1 MDIPLYFPKQS
12 KVGYC
17 RKLTHD
23 PIAEAQAKGKT
34 ENLPKFRAEYIFRGG
49 NWHRQQKRILGFA
62 VFFTLRKNRETQT
75 RARAASEG
83 KEKTVCSRTDPR
95 DLLFT
100 CSCEDP
106 ILLLLLPVLGS
117 ALFGV
122 FFHSRKRTRSR
133 VNSNFA
139 RWFFPHDKKVPLFF
153 AILGT
158 LFEKLEFFALTI
170 PILRSFREVFVGWSK
185 VEKGSRLTWL
195 WFV

>member
-75 RARAASEG
+75 RAKEGRKQFVPELNPKIFSLRAH
-83 KEKTVCSRTDPR
+83 VRTQFFFFFFR
-95 DLLFT
+95 CLDLHFSVFSFIPARELLHG
-100 CSCEDP
+100 SIP
-106 ILLLLLPVLGS
+106 ILLC
-117 ALFGV
+117 ALF
-122 FFHSRKRTRSR
+122 FSRTTKGSSFLR
-133 VNSNFA
+133 NLEY
-139 RWFFPHDKKVPLFF
+139 P
-153 AILGT
+153 
-158 LFEKLEFFALTI
+158 FEKNEFLFALTI